1 VKNNEEYSRTQI
13 KTEVKEMTNTTETDQ
28 YAIETVRN
36 LIKGIDVAMLTTMT
50 EEGLVSRPM
59 KTQEVEF
66 DGDLWFMTMKDTGKY
81 EELLRYPHVN
91 IAYAGKSYV
100 SIRGTAELVDNRDK
114 IKEFWNIAY
123 EKMLE
128 TTSDD
133 PNLILIKVKAET
145 AEYWEMG
152 NWTKVVKKGI
162 NKLTGKKS
170 DNTVLNQRVDLKD
183 N

>member
-1 VKNNEEYSRTQI
+1 
-13 KTEVKEMTNTTETDQ
+13 MTNTHELDQ
-28 YAIETVRN
+28 EAIETVRK
-36 LIKGIDVAMLTTMT
+36 LIKGIDIAMLTSVTKQ
-50 EEGLVSRPM
+50 GLVSRPM

-66 DGDLWFMTMKDTGKY
+66 DGDLWFMTMKDTNVY
-81 EELLRYPHVN
+81 DELVNYPNVN
-91 IAYAGKSYV
+91 VAYAGKSYV
-100 SIRGTAELVDNRDK
+100 SIRGEAELVNSRDK

-123 EKMLE
+123 EKMLK

-133 PNLILIKVKAET
+133 PNLILIKVKADT

-152 NWTKVVKKGI
+152 NWTKVVKEII

-170 DNTVLNQRVDLKD
+170 EESDINQVVDLS